1 MEEQRFPPLNTREF
15 VAKWRSVVEEH
26 LVSELTELV
35 RPLAAYGGGTDLG
48 PEQSAALA
56 RHMAYALQVAGSSN
70 GGLHAAVEYLR
81 QAATAGAE
89 DRQSADIPSA
99 PATTSPPSPAPA

>member
-1 MEEQRFPPLNTREF
+1 MEEQRFPLLNTREF
-15 VAKWRSVVEEH
+15 VAKWRTVVEEH

-35 RPLAAYGGGTDLG
+35 RPLAAGGGGTDLG

-56 RHMAYALQVAGSSN
+56 RHVAYALQVAGSSN

-81 QAATAGAE
+81 QAAATENE
-89 DRQSADIPSA
+89 DRRAAESRAAGSALQNE
-99 PATTSPPSPAPA
+99 

>member
-15 VAKWRSVVEEH
+15 VAKWRTVVEEH

-35 RPLAAYGGGTDLG
+35 RPLAAGGGADLG
-48 PEQSAALA
+48 PEQAAALA
-56 RHMAYALQVAGSSN
+56 RHVAYALQVAGSSH

-81 QAATAGAE
+81 QAAATENE
-89 DRQSADIPSA
+89 DRRAAETRSAGSA
-99 PATTSPPSPAPA
+99 LQNE